1 MLTIEQFRYGT
12 DNFAYLIHGNKQAM
26 AIDGGAW
33 KEILSF
39 LKTNNLTLIFITNTH
54 SHYDHT
60 SGNDYLIKETG
71 ADFFKSSIYHDN
83 HKIIIDGE
91 TVSVHRTPGHT
102 DDSVCFHAGIF
113 LITGDTLFNGTIGNC
128 FSGNLKNFYLS
139 IKRLLTLPDDTIVYA
154 GHDYVL
160 DSLTFAH
167 RLEPDNKDIESYR
180 KAYNSNT
187 IIYSTFAQERK
198 INPYLR
204 FNEESIINILK
215 SNNLPYATEWERWNS
230 LMSIE

>member
-1 MLTIEQFRYGT
+1 MLNIEQFRYGT
-12 DNFAYLIHGNKQAM
+12 DNFAYIVYGKEQAM
-26 AIDGGAW
+26 AIDGGAF

-39 LKTNNLTLIFITNTH
+39 LKKRNLKLTLIANTH

-60 SGNDYLIKETG
+60 SGNDYLVKETG
-71 ADFFKSSIYHDN
+71 ANFFKSSTLPDN

-91 TVSVHRTPGHT
+91 TVSVYRTPGHT

-113 LITGDTLFNGTIGNC
+113 LITGDTLFNGTVGNC
-128 FSGNLKNFYLS
+128 FSGNLKNFYLT
-139 IKRLLTLPDDTIVYA
+139 IKRLLTLPDDTIIYA

-160 DSLTFAH
+160 NSLTFANH
-167 RLEPDNKDIESYR
+167 LEPDNKDTESFR
-180 KAYNSNT
+180 KAYNSNS
-187 IIYSTFAQERK
+187 IIYSTLAQERK

-215 SNNLPYATEWERWNS
+215 TNNLPYATEWERWNS